1 MDDERASAPVRDH
14 PGDRLTAT
22 ALYRAVL
29 LAFALFVLIQVFPVL
44 AGLLLLVLLVV
55 IVAVPVSGA
64 TTRLERLHV
73 PRAVGAPL
81 VLLTV
86 VAVLGGL
93 IALLV
98 PTFVSEVNR
107 LVDVLP
113 STIDSLR
120 RNLSRAT
127 HAPPSQAG
135 SNVQR
140 FVSGYVSHP
149 SRLLGPATTVGAGAA
164 GVLTGLIVVALTA
177 LYSSIQSES
186 LVRGVVRLFPPPKRA
201 HARHIMHRLATAYL
215 GWLKGLAIGM
225 AVLWIITYVGLTA
238 IGLPFAVVFATLT
251 AVAMVI
257 PYYGALVSAIPPV
270 LLAVTISPGKALL
283 VAALY
288 VLSHQVEGNLIEPI
302 VMSRAVDLHP
312 ALVAVGVV
320 AMERLFGFLGL
331 VVAVPILVTIKIL
344 VEELW
349 VRPLE
354 LTDHGRDPPDE
365 LLVGPSPRSGVP
377 RAARFLRK
385 RATRRSR

>member
-1 MDDERASAPVRDH
+1 MDDERLSTTADDR
-14 PGDRLTAT
+14 PGDRLTPT

-29 LAFALFVLIQVFPVL
+29 LAFALFVLVQVFPIL
-44 AGLLLLVLLVV
+44 AGLLLLLLLVV
-55 IVAVPVSGA
+55 IVAVPVSRV
-64 TTRLERLHV
+64 TTHLQRLHV
-73 PRAVGAPL
+73 PRAIGAPL
-81 VLLTV
+81 VLLAMTAV
-86 VAVLGGL
+86 VGGL

-98 PTFVSEVNR
+98 PTFVSEIHR

-120 RNLSRAT
+120 RDLRRAT
-127 HAPPSQAG
+127 HAPPSQAAT
-135 SNVQR
+135 SIQR
-140 FVSGYVSHP
+140 FVDGYVSRP
-149 SRLLGPATTVGAGAA
+149 SKLLGPATAVGAGVA

-186 LVRGVVRLFPPPKRA
+186 LVRGVIRLFPPPKRN
-201 HARHIMHRLATAYL
+201 HARHILHRLATAYL

-225 AVLWIITYVGLTA
+225 VVLWIITYAGLTA
-238 IGLPFAVVFATLT
+238 IGLPFAVVFATFT
-251 AVAMVI
+251 AVAMVV

-302 VMSRAVDLHP
+302 VMSRAVNLHP

-320 AMERLFGFLGL
+320 AVERLFGFLGL

-349 VRPLE
+349 VLPLE
-354 LTDHGRDPPDE
+354 AADEGREAPDE
-365 LLVGPSPRSGVP
+365 LVVSPRRPRALP
-377 RAARFLRK
+377 RAARFVRE
-385 RATRRSR
+385 RVTR